1 MLLLSLLLSGN
12 KKALPKTFE
21 SAYFPGAGKGVR
33 TLDTRL
39 GKPVLYH

>member
-1 MLLLSLLLSGN
+1 MKIYGGTGI
-12 KKALPKTFE
+12 KKALPRILE
-21 SAYFPGAGKGVR
+21 SAGISYGAGKGVR